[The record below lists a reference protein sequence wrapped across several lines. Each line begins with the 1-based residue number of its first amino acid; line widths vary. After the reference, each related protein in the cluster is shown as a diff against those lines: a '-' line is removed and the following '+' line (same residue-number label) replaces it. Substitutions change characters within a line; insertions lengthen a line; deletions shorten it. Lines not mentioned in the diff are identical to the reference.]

1 MLPVSLSAAFHTTRL
16 ALPHMRRQNWGRII
30 NIASV
35 HGKVA
40 SPYKSAYVAAKHGM
54 LGLTKVTALETADTP
69 ITANSICPGWVMTEL
84 VAAQVRSNAEAAGIP
99 FEQAATELLSGS
111 RTILAGIYL
120 DRASQGIERPCCCG
134 QEKQPTRV
142 FSRPEDVGS
151 LAVWLCSES
160 AHTMRGAALSM
171 DGGWSV
177 P

>member
-99 FEQAATELLSGS
+99 FEQAATELLSVS
-111 RTILAGIYL
+111 PTILAGIWAASPQWPRAAMLLRAGKAADACVL
-120 DRASQGIERPCCCG
+120 DAGGRGE
-134 QEKQPTRV
+134 
-142 FSRPEDVGS
+142 FSGV
-151 LAVWLCSES
+151 AV
-160 AHTMRGAALSM
+160 
-171 DGGWSV
+171 
-177 P
+177 